1 MIALLLFA
9 CADKN
14 TDTGA
19 VDDWVAPAG
28 GVVALTTEDGV
39 ALEADYYPADHGGAP
54 AYVLLHM
61 IPPNWDRTSW
71 PLEFIAALQD
81 GGASVIVPDRRG
93 AGGSEGDAVDAYEG
107 EKGKYDVAACVDL
120 LVADGAGD
128 LVIIGASNGT
138 TSALDYTIWAQAG
151 NNLEPAA
158 LGFMT
163 GGTYTETNND
173 MEALGPVPAIFT
185 FSTEERSWSAAQ
197 ESLDPGTWSFVEYSN
212 GDHGTLMFAAA
223 PEVSDDLVGF
233 FADVVGP

>member
-1 MIALLLFA
+1 MIALLLLA

-19 VDDWVAPAG
+19 VDDWVAPVG

-39 ALEADYYPADHGGAP
+39 ALEADYYPAARGGAP

-71 PLEFIAALQD
+71 PLDFIAALQED
-81 GGASVIVPDRRG
+81 GASVVVPDRRG
-93 AGGSEGDAVDAYEG
+93 AGGSGGEATDAYQG
-107 EKGKYDVAACVDL
+107 ENGKYDVAACVDL

-138 TSALDYTIWAQAG
+138 TSALDYTVWAQAG
-151 NNLEPAA
+151 NHLAPAA

-163 GGTYTETNND
+163 GGPDTEKNTAMD
-173 MEALGPVPAIFT
+173 ALGPTPAIFT
-185 FSTEERSWSAAQ
+185 FSTEERSWSVEQ
-197 ESLDPGTWSFVEYSN
+197 RSLDPGSWSFVEYAD

-223 PEVSDDLVGF
+223 PEVSDDLVGYF
-233 FADVVGP
+233 DAVVGD